1 MQEPFKTLELMPG
14 AFVKIYI
21 YIYVCIYIWYISANN
36 LVKEWDEIAELDKY
50 NWLLSYRALNGKLLG
65 YLFH

>member
-1 MQEPFKTLELMPG
+1 MPG
-14 AFVKIYI
+14 AFMKILI
-21 YIYVCIYIWYISANN
+21 YIYVCIYIYYTYLQTI
-36 LVKEWDEIAELDKY
+36 KDWDEIAELDKY